1 MSAVALVYTLFGS
14 AEAAERVARQLL
26 DEGLIAC
33 ANMFAPAT
41 SLYEWNG
48 AVERAQEVPVLFKTA
63 GARRGALMDRLAQ
76 LHDYDVPA
84 ILAVPVD
91 AVLPDFGQWV
101 ADRTTK

>member
-26 DEGLIAC
+26 DERLIAC
-33 ANMFAPAT
+33 ANMLAPAV

-48 AVERAQEVPVLFKTA
+48 GVERAHEVPVLFKTA
-63 GARRGALMDRLAQ
+63 AARRDALMDRLAQ

-84 ILAVPVD
+84 ILALPVE
-91 AVLPDFGQWV
+91 AAAPVFGKWV
-101 ADRTTK
+101 ADQTT